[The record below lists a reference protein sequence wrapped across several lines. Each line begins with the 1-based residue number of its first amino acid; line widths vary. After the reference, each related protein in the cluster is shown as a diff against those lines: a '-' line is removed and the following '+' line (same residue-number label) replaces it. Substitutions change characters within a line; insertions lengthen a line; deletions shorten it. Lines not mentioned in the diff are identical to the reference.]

1 MGFIEKCRNQ
11 GGAARGGKQEAR
23 LGGRGREGFTGLEEE
38 DRRDLLKHLE
48 AQEKELRERDL
59 LKHLEAREE
68 EDKRGLLK
76 RLEAPRARLFA
87 AFDEKSD

>member
-1 MGFIEKCRNQ
+1 MGFIERCRNQ

-38 DRRDLLKHLE
+38 DRRDLLKHLG
-48 AQEKELRERDL
+48 AQEEKNKRGL
-59 LKHLEAREE
+59 LKHLEA
-68 EDKRGLLK
+68 
-76 RLEAPRARLFA
+76 PRARQFA